1 MSPYRYRDD
10 DSSIGSVI
18 TGLAIGAL
26 TGFAVGVAVAQQVGG
41 ISGIAARLRERF
53 GGTDEDDLEE
63 YEEDEYDD
71 AEDEAASEL
80 EERVLEAFRN
90 DPILSERPVDIGAI
104 GEGIIELS
112 GWVESTDESE
122 HATVIARGVPGV
134 DTVVNRIGLG
144 EEDGMDDELDDREA
158 RKERVVDDL
167 SEPLEGGRWE
177 GNRIGTGRRRQGTSD
192 EVTRHADPKPEL
204 EDRWLSEEQQI
215 RDAAE
220 DIENIKAGRRRGG
233 GGRGRGR
240 SARGGR
246 TDGSPIA
253 PTGVPKADHVVD
265 PQSVDPDDLRAD

>member
-10 DSSIGSVI
+10 DSSFGSVI

-26 TGFAVGVAVAQQVGG
+26 AGFAVGVVVAQQVGG
-41 ISGIAARLRERF
+41 ISGIAARLRDRF
-53 GGTDEDDLEE
+53 GVVDDDDLEE

-71 AEDEAASEL
+71 EEEDAASEL

-122 HATVIARGVPGV
+122 HATVIARGIPGV
-134 DTVVNRIGLG
+134 NTVVNRIGLG
-144 EEDGMDDELDDREA
+144 EGEDMTDELENDLDGE
-158 RKERVVDDL
+158 DL
-167 SEPLEGGRWE
+167 SEPHDGGRWE
-177 GNRIGTGRRRQGTSD
+177 GNRIGTGKRRQGTSD
-192 EVTRHADPKPEL
+192 EATRHADPKPDL

-220 DIENIKAGRRRGG
+220 DICNITAGRRRGG
-233 GGRGRGR
+233 KGRARGTRGGGR
-240 SARGGR
+240 A
-246 TDGSPIA
+246 DGSPSA
-253 PTGVPKADHVVD
+253 PGGVPKADHVVD
-265 PQSVDPDDLRAD
+265 PQSVDPEDLRAD